1 MRDDSARRPRF
12 GGARRAAVGASLV
25 GGTVAFLA
33 VAHHHYPLQ
42 SWLLWPYLRFA
53 AVAALFVAAC
63 GSVGHLALVRGL
75 RRSPPLGERFFMSF
89 ALGLAIFAWGLC
101 ALGHLHLY
109 GPAVA
114 WAWPLV
120 CGGAGA
126 PLAWSFARRLR
137 RHARRLAR
145 PPVTA
150 LGAGILVFGAL
161 GLILIY
167 AGIMSAAVAGYDAR
181 WYHLALAEHY
191 VAAGGII
198 RFPEG
203 FFGGAWPHLSS
214 WLYSWAFLAADT
226 AGGGGLFARIEQSLH
241 VELAV
246 FVATLAGVPVLV
258 RAMLG
263 GRRVPVAWVAVLL
276 FPGIFLYDSSLN
288 GTADHVLALWALAL
302 LIAARRAWQSF
313 EPRACLLFAVMAA
326 AAASTKYQ
334 AVDVLA
340 FPAAAFAV
348 MAVRV
353 VVRRSAPPRRV
364 AVAVALSAAASLL
377 LWSPHWLKNLVWYG
391 DPLYPFL
398 RGVFADRPW
407 QPGALAGFAGE
418 TWRPSGPWLTE
429 LGRSLGVLVSFSFA
443 PHDWPRFHG
452 AMPVFGSLFT
462 LVLLPMVL
470 LPGLRRA
477 WPVAAAALGGVWI
490 WYLTYHQDRYLQAL
504 VPWMAAVVAAVI
516 ARAWETRD
524 RLIRGCVGLAVA
536 AQLVWGADVPFLP
549 THAVMWRAPVQAAV
563 ELMSTG
569 HRRDWRART
578 DTASNLEPLA
588 PLFPAGARVLVHESE
603 PRLGTGTQVVTDAR
617 GAQGGIDYAAW
628 RTPARIA
635 RGLRAMG
642 VTHLVWQPRLERPRE
657 EQLLS
662 NELAFTIFVAHA
674 APAARPPGATGGTWA
689 LAPLGNGVLPER
701 EPAVGIVRCRGG
713 VRRTAAVSW
722 DAVDGVLGDALP
734 PPGLL
739 PRTPPD
745 AWLLDETCPGGPPD
759 GYQVTGRFAPFL
771 IATPDPPS
779 ADGVVPQGPTG
790 AKATTL

>member
-1 MRDDSARRPRF
+1 TAGPPRL
-12 GGARRAAVGASLV
+12 GGGRRAAVGASLL
-25 GGTVAFLA
+25 GGTAVFLA
-33 VAHHHYPLQ
+33 VAHHHYPIQ

-53 AVAALFVAAC
+53 AVAILLVAAC

-75 RRSPPLGERFFMSF
+75 RMSPPLRERFFMSF

-109 GPAVA
+109 GAAVA
-114 WAWPLV
+114 WAWPLA

-137 RHARRLAR
+137 RHTRRLAR
-145 PPVTA
+145 PRLTA
-150 LGAGILVFGAL
+150 LGAGVLGFGAL
-161 GLILIY
+161 GLVLIY

-191 VAAGGII
+191 VAAGGIT

-203 FFGGAWPHLSS
+203 FFGGAWPHLAS
-214 WLYSWAFLAADT
+214 WLYTWAFLAADT
-226 AGGGGLFARIEQSLH
+226 MGGGLFARIEQSLH
-241 VELAV
+241 VELAI
-246 FVATLAGVPVLV
+246 FVATLAGLPVLV
-258 RAMLG
+258 RSMLG
-263 GRRVPVAWVAVLL
+263 GRRVPAAWVAVLL

-302 LIAARRAWQSF
+302 LIAGRRAWRAF

-340 FPAAAFAV
+340 FPAAAFVAAAV
-348 MAVRV
+348 GALARRRASPRRV
-353 VVRRSAPPRRV
+353 VVAVMV
-364 AVAVALSAAASLL
+364 AAAASVL

-398 RGVFADRPW
+398 RGAFADRPW

-429 LGRSLGVLVSFSFA
+429 LGRSLWVLLSFSFV
-443 PHDWPRFHG
+443 PHDWSRFHG
-452 AMPVFGSLFT
+452 AVPVFGALFT
-462 LVLLPMVL
+462 LALPPMAL

-490 WYLTYHQDRYLQAL
+490 WYFTYHQDRYLQAL
-504 VPWMAAVVAAVI
+504 VPWMAAVVAAVSV
-516 ARAWETRD
+516 RAWETRD
-524 RLIRGCVGLAVA
+524 RVVRGGVALAIA
-536 AQLVWGADVPFLP
+536 AQVVWGADVPFLP
-549 THAVMWRAPVQAAV
+549 THAVLWRAPVQAAA

-569 HRRDWRART
+569 HRRDWAART
-578 DTASNLEPLA
+578 ATASDLEPLG
-588 PLFPAGARVLVHESE
+588 PLFPADARVLVHESE

-628 RTPARIA
+628 RSPARIA
-635 RGLRAMG
+635 RELRAMG
-642 VTHLVWQPRLERPRE
+642 VTHLVWQPRPERPRE
-657 EQLLS
+657 EQRLS
-662 NELAFTIFVAHA
+662 NELAFSIFVARA
-674 APAARPPGATGGTWA
+674 APDARPVGGTWA
-689 LAPLGNGVLPER
+689 AAPLEEGALPER
-701 EPAVGIVRCRGG
+701 EPSIGLVRCSSG
-713 VRRTAAVSW
+713 VRRAVAVSW
-722 DAVDGVLGDALP
+722 DAVDRVIGEPVPTAAP
-734 PPGLL
+734 PPAV
-739 PRTPPD
+739 PPD
-745 AWLLDETCPGGPPD
+745 AWLLEEACPGAPPE
-759 GYQVTGRFAPFL
+759 GYLVTGRFAPFL
-771 IATPDPPS
+771 IATSNAP
-779 ADGVVPQGPTG
+779 AAGVAPQGPTG

>member
-1 MRDDSARRPRF
+1 MRDEAAGPPRW
-12 GGARRAAVGASLV
+12 GGARRAAAGVSLL
-25 GGTVAFLA
+25 GGTAVFLA
-33 VAHHHYPLQ
+33 VAHHHYPIQ

-53 AVAALFVAAC
+53 LVATLFVAAC
-63 GSVGHLALVRGL
+63 ASVGHLALVRGF
-75 RRSPPLGERFFMSF
+75 RISPPLRERFFMSF
-89 ALGLAIFAWGLC
+89 ALGLAIFAWGLA

-109 GPAVA
+109 RPAVA

-137 RHARRLAR
+137 RHTRRLAR
-145 PPVTA
+145 PRVTPLRA
-150 LGAGILVFGAL
+150 GVLGFGAF
-161 GLILIY
+161 GLVLIF

-191 VAAGGII
+191 VAAGGIT

-203 FFGGAWPHLSS
+203 FFGGAWPHLAS
-214 WLYSWAFLAADT
+214 WLYTWAFLAADL
-226 AGGGGLFARIEQSLH
+226 GGGGLFARIEQSLH
-241 VELAV
+241 VELAI
-246 FVATLAGVPVLV
+246 FVATLAGLPVLV

-263 GRRVPVAWVAVLL
+263 GRRVPAAWVAVLL

-302 LIAARRAWQSF
+302 LIAGRRAWRSF

-348 MAVRV
+348 TAIVS
-353 VVRRSAPPRRV
+353 VVRRRAPLRRV
-364 AVAVALSAAASLL
+364 AFAVIASAAASAL

-398 RGVFADRPW
+398 RGAFADRPW

-418 TWRPSGPWLTE
+418 TWRPSGPWPIE
-429 LGRSLGVLVSFSFA
+429 LGRSLGVLFSFSFV
-443 PHDWPRFHG
+443 PHDWSRFHG
-452 AMPVFGSLFT
+452 AVPVFGSLFT
-462 LVLLPMVL
+462 LALLPMVF
-470 LPGLRRA
+470 LPGLRGA

-490 WYLTYHQDRYLQAL
+490 WYFTYHQDRYLQAL

-524 RLIRGCVGLAVA
+524 RLTRGCVGLAVA
-536 AQLVWGADVPFLP
+536 VQVVWGADVPFLP
-549 THAVMWRAPVQAAV
+549 THAVLWRAPVQGAV
-563 ELMSTG
+563 DLMSTG
-569 HRRDWRART
+569 HRGDWRART

-603 PRLGTGTQVVTDAR
+603 PRLGTGTEVVTDAR
-617 GAQGGIDYAAW
+617 GAQAGIDYAAW

-635 RGLRAMG
+635 LGLRTMG
-642 VTHLVWQPRLERPRE
+642 VTHLVWQPRLEQPRG

-674 APAARPPGATGGTWA
+674 APHARPVAGGTWA
-689 LAPLGNGVLPER
+689 VAPLGERALPER
-701 EPAVGIVRCRGG
+701 EPAIGVVRCPGG
-713 VRRTAAVSW
+713 VRWTAAVSW
-722 DAVDGVLGDALP
+722 DAVDRVAGEAAP
-734 PPGLL
+734 PPG
-739 PRTPPD
+739 PAPQAPPD
-745 AWLLDETCPGGPPD
+745 AWLLEDACPATPPD
-759 GYQVTGRFAPFL
+759 GYLVTGRFAHFL
-771 IATPDPPS
+771 IATPS
-779 ADGVVPQGPTG
+779 APAGAGAPQGPTG
-790 AKATTL
+790 ANATTL